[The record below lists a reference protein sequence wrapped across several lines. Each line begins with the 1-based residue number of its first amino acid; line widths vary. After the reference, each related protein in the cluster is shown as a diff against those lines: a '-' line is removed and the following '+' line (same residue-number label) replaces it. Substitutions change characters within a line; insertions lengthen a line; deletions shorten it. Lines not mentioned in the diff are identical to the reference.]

1 MSELR
6 VDKNDASKPDG
17 GEKRAMSEKTSIGNV
32 SFNGNEEYKAWIA
45 DISMRYK
52 SSQIKAAMKINDE
65 MLRFF
70 WWVGHDIHNMKE
82 KYAWGSHFYEKSNS
96 SAVSKII

>member
-1 MSELR
+1 MAELR

-17 GEKRAMSEKTSIGNV
+17 GEKRVMSEENSISNA
-32 SFNGNEEYKAWIA
+32 SFSGNEEYKAWIA
-45 DISMRYK
+45 DISKRYK

-70 WWVGHDIHNMKE
+70 WWLGMI
-82 KYAWGSHFYEKSNS
+82 F
-96 SAVSKII
+96 IT